1 MIKKPLRSKTTTV
14 TIQKT
19 GKNTSKKI
27 RDQNQKSARMRRQR
41 GYQWEDT
48 LVKRFNGVNG
58 WKAFRLGSPSIGL
71 PDVLAVSTRAKTI
84 YAIEAKSGTSTSL
97 FVPADQIQRCLSWVK
112 TFDIYKKGQVVLAFK
127 FLSKK
132 RIDIGVYES
141 RELREFF
148 KIWDASLQVTDCV
161 CNYDGKFFAKAGK
174 NTNNDDS
181 SSSSNSRGKT
191 EIRLKN
197 CVMPFKRKKQ
207 KTA

>member
-14 TIQKT
+14 TIQKA
-19 GKNTSKKI
+19 GKNTSKKV

-148 KIWDASLQVTDCV
+148 KIWDTSLQVTDCV
-161 CNYDGKFFAKAGK
+161 CNYDGKFFTKADK

>member
-14 TIQKT
+14 TMQKA

-148 KIWDASLQVTDCV
+148 KIWDTSLQVTDCV